1 MKEILL
7 NPGVLALLGVM
18 FTGTLTYFQSRSK
31 RSKSFTKS
39 TLTLDQKKTKLLRW
53 NQERYHQ
60 ARMLLIQN
68 GLGDLVDKYLPF
80 DPPEDLMIRDE
91 ENDA

>member
-7 NPGVLALLGVM
+7 NPGVLAVLGTIATGM
-18 FTGTLTYFQSRSK
+18 FALIQARIKANKTFI
-31 RSKSFTKS
+31 KSS
-39 TLTLDQKKTKLLRW
+39 LSVDQKKTKLLRW

-68 GLGDLVDKYLPF
+68 GLGDLVDKHLPF

-91 ENDA
+91 E